1 MALTKAH
8 NRMIDS
14 VEVNAKDFGAVGN
27 GSTDD
32 TTAIQAAMDFAR
44 DNNLDLY
51 IPAGVYV
58 VTGLTIP
65 GIASDSRS
73 NAFRIYGQGTG
84 EALSQ
89 TNTGGTVLLSTTN
102 APVLQDILDTDPSS
116 NGSIR
121 IEFMRLDG
129 TSSTAPV
136 LKLQS
141 FFGLSKLSNVVV
153 RQRGVGDGV
162 YIGWSA
168 LIDVSQCFVW
178 NKDAFSV
185 GLGAS
190 RVGTAWKF
198 LNTWDGA
205 LIKLSQCSARGFKTG
220 FTLDSATNSKNY
232 ISSKLTDC
240 QCSVLYNGIEVLGG
254 NAWTITNLYVEGLEG
269 GTAVLDEGNY
279 TRVENCFIGPGY
291 LVGVDGSNNAKKGN
305 VYANNLLSSGSIANA
320 VSIDVAVGTN
330 GHKKVLDNTI
340 ISSAA
345 IAGAIGLRL
354 SGTDYQ
360 LDVRGNTFEPNVA
373 WSGSGAQRIDNNT
386 TGARGFMQAEYANDI
401 LPVLASGVVT
411 FSDATIT
418 DADVTSNALSLPTG
432 TYFEMSASGST
443 TVQSIN
449 PTYPDPVQLIIMRL
463 TDSNVTIQDTA
474 RISLDTTDGNF
485 TGIGT
490 IGFIVKRIGSLFYAY
505 ELYRRTL

>member
-185 GLGAS
+185 GLGSS

-240 QCSVLYNGIEVLGG
+240 QCSVLYNGIEVEVMLG
-254 NAWTITNLYVEGLEG
+254 
-269 GTAVLDEGNY
+269 
-279 TRVENCFIGPGY
+279 
-291 LVGVDGSNNAKKGN
+291 
-305 VYANNLLSSGSIANA
+305 LLQIF
-320 VSIDVAVGTN
+320 TL
-330 GHKKVLDNTI
+330 K
-340 ISSAA
+340 
-345 IAGAIGLRL
+345 GLRAALLFLMRATTLVLKTVL
-354 SGTDYQ
+354 S
-360 LDVRGNTFEPNVA
+360 A
-373 WSGSGAQRIDNNT
+373 
-386 TGARGFMQAEYANDI
+386 
-401 LPVLASGVVT
+401 LA
-411 FSDATIT
+411 I
-418 DADVTSNALSLPTG
+418 
-432 TYFEMSASGST
+432 
-443 TVQSIN
+443 
-449 PTYPDPVQLIIMRL
+449 
-463 TDSNVTIQDTA
+463 
-474 RISLDTTDGNF
+474 
-485 TGIGT
+485 
-490 IGFIVKRIGSLFYAY
+490 
-505 ELYRRTL
+505 